1 MIPFSLERSFND
13 YPACLN
19 ENKLIGLLLVL
30 RGKKKEKK
38 KKENKK
44 NTKFSALIS
53 ENFYIKII

>member
-1 MIPFSLERSFND
+1 MILFSLERSFDD

-30 RGKKKEKK
+30 VGVGGEKK

-44 NTKFSALIS
+44 NPKVSALIS
-53 ENFYIKII
+53 EHFYIKII